1 MTPLPPPSPSLL
13 TTRAKALQASSLPV
27 TSEELES
34 ASSGSASQSSLSFP
48 SSSVDTRKKVP
59 PRRRVEDHGTSAPA
73 GGPCGSGSTRARPRR
88 SGRWSRMP
96 RRSGCAL
103 SSGPLSSS
111 ATSVGVTGCAT
122 FGPNRSLHAR
132 AQQSNAT
139 LAALK
144 ATGPQHCRHGLSTG
158 ATTAKAYTLAKQQAV
173 NSRKTAMAWTTNSAL
188 NSCCGS
194 SIPCTCGRAAA

>member
-1 MTPLPPPSPSLL
+1 M
-13 TTRAKALQASSLPV
+13 QASGLLA
-27 TSEELES
+27 TSEALLS
-34 ASSGSASQSSLSFP
+34 ATSGSASQSSLSFP

-59 PRRRVEDHGTSAPA
+59 PRRRVADLGTSAPD
-73 GGPCGSGSTRARPRR
+73 GGPCGLGSTRARRDSSRMPRR
-88 SGRWSRMP
+88 P